1 MYNISQSNYDLGL
14 NSDKE
19 LFSKIN
25 FDLFIC
31 ASGFETRSTF
41 QARHISNVGRKICIG
56 FNNEIDNLVRKE
68 NDDFFIK
75 NKFEIINCSVED
87 NISENIGVLIK
98 DIDKVL
104 NYSRELNVFID
115 YSSMTK
121 NWYSYLLLGM
131 FNLKNRSILNIYFG
145 YSHAEY
151 VKSNIS
157 NTLNRIVNPLFGY
170 CNLSLPSS
178 PTSLIIGLGNEPNR
192 VFGLIEYFD
201 AIPFIFHTDSSF
213 NSNYKVEIESIS
225 KDILNEIPI
234 KNVFEYPINDLLYT
248 HYILENLCKELLQT
262 NRVIIAPCGPKPFTL
277 ISLLLSLKYE
287 NTIEV
292 WRISPGVKLPIVD
305 RKPNGNISIL
315 KISFTS

>member
-1 MYNISQSNYDLGL
+1 MYNISQTNYDLEL

-19 LFSKIN
+19 LLSKIN

-41 QARHISNVGRKICIG
+41 QASYISNVGRKICIG
-56 FNNEIDNLVRKE
+56 FDNEKDNLERKK

-75 NKFEIINCSVED
+75 NNFEILNCSVEE
-87 NISENIGVLIK
+87 NISKNIGALLK
-98 DIDKVL
+98 DIEMMLADSK
-104 NYSRELNVFID
+104 ELKVFID

-131 FNLKNRSILNIYFG
+131 FNLKKRSNLNIYFG

-151 VKSNIS
+151 VKSSIS
-157 NTLNRIVNPLFGY
+157 NTLNRIVSPLFGY

-178 PTSLIIGLGNEPNR
+178 PTSLVIGLGNEPNR

-201 AIPFIFHTDSSF
+201 AIPFIFRTDGSF
-213 NSNYKVEIESIS
+213 NPNYKIEIESIS

-234 KNVFEYPINDLLYT
+234 KNVFEYPVNDLLYT

-262 NRVIIAPCGPKPFTL
+262 NRVIITPCGPKPFTL

-292 WRISPGVKLPIVD
+292 WRISPGVKLPIVN
-305 RKPNGNISIL
+305 RKPNGNISVL
-315 KISFTS
+315 KISFNS